1 MKISVDYSEVY
12 QASVYVKN
20 KADSYNDLI
29 QNLYKKVEQMQS
41 IWHHIYLYDRT
52 NFKKFQF

>member
-29 QNLYKKVEQMQS
+29 QNLYKKS
-41 IWHHIYLYDRT
+41 GADAKYLAGGGSFSFSKSARRI
-52 NFKKFQF
+52 

>member
-29 QNLYKKVEQMQS
+29 QNLYKKWSRCKVS
-41 IWHHIYLYDRT
+41 GKVWII
-52 NFKKFQF
+52 